1 LGSENAPF
9 LSRPRKPCAE
19 KRGEWQICHGDPDYH
34 AAGRVKPQSNF
45 NKPAAHIGEIKAMD
59 LVTALAVSIG
69 LLGGAATY
77 LYISDFLG
85 LGLQIWAAFIA
96 WASFYHCG
104 GKLQGFTS
112 SILANLWGVVWG
124 VLTLLAI
131 SHLDFGLPAPVWAG
145 ICVAIGVG
153 LMVLGAKIPIFSAIP
168 ASVYGFA
175 ATVAFALLT
184 NTVGA
189 LTEPTLANPAVVIAI
204 SMIGGAIFGL
214 ISEAVAG
221 AIAKS

>member
-1 LGSENAPF
+1 
-9 LSRPRKPCAE
+9 
-19 KRGEWQICHGDPDYH
+19 
-34 AAGRVKPQSNF
+34 
-45 NKPAAHIGEIKAMD
+45 MD

-77 LYISDFLG
+77 LYLSDFFG

-104 GKLQGFTS
+104 GKAQGFTS

-124 VLTLLAI
+124 ALTLIAF
-131 SHLDFGLPAPVWAG
+131 SNLDLGLEAPIWAG

-153 LMVLGAKIPIFSAIP
+153 LMILGCKIPIFSAVP
-168 ASVYGFA
+168 ATVYGYA

-184 NTVGA
+184 NNVSG
-189 LTEPTLANPAVVIAI
+189 LLDPTLANPAAVIAM
-204 SMIGGAIFGL
+204 SMIGGAIFGF
-214 ISEAVAG
+214 ISEAFAG
-221 AIAKS
+221 VMAKS

>member
-1 LGSENAPF
+1 MG
-9 LSRPRKPCAE
+9 
-19 KRGEWQICHGDPDYH
+19 I
-34 AAGRVKPQSNF
+34 
-45 NKPAAHIGEIKAMD
+45 
-59 LVTALAVSIG
+59 VTALAVSIG
-69 LLGGAATY
+69 LLGGVATY
-77 LYISDFLG
+77 LYLSDFLG

-104 GKLQGFTS
+104 GKIGGFTKS
-112 SILANLWGVVWG
+112 VLANLWGIVWA

-131 SHLDFGLPAPVWAG
+131 TKLGFAETLGLPVWAG

-168 ASVYGFA
+168 ASVYGYA
-175 ATVAFALLT
+175 ATGGFALLT
-184 NTVGA
+184 NAVAG
-189 LTEPTLANPAVVIAI
+189 LTAPTLAKPAVVIAI